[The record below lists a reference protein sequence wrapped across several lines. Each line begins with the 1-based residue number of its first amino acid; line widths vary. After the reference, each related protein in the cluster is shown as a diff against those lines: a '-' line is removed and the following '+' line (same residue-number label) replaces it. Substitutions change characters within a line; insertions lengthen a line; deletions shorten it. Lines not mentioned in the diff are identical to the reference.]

1 MISKASRRIA
11 IETLARDCIIENL
24 IAQRTIK
31 GITQTEVARRMGI
44 KQPVISEL
52 ENEHV
57 DPRLSTLQR
66 YAKALGGHIEMTFIN
81 NSDDHWE

>member
-1 MISKASRRIA
+1 MISKASKRIA

-24 IAQRTIK
+24 IAQRILK
-31 GITQTEVARRMGI
+31 DMTQTEVARRMGI

-57 DPRLSTLQR
+57 DPKLSTLQK
-66 YAKALGGHIEMTFIN
+66 YARALGGHLEMTFVN
-81 NSDDHWE
+81 NSDDNWE